1 MKYLVLFAVLF
12 IAYLVW
18 RNNRVERRDDDKRRP
33 TAARGEPGAPQE
45 MVSCAVCGLHLP
57 QPDALRG
64 PDGRFFCSQEH
75 RLRAGG

>member
-1 MKYLVLFAVLF
+1 MKFVVLFAVLF

-18 RNNRVERRDDDKRRP
+18 RNNRLEDRSGKGAP
-33 TAARGEPGAPQE
+33 PGQPPAPQE

-64 PDGRFFCSQEH
+64 ADGRFYCSNEH
-75 RLRAGG
+75 RQRAGG

>member
-18 RNNRVERRDDDKRRP
+18 RSKRVEQRP
-33 TAARGEPGAPQE
+33 PGGPQAGAPGAPQA

-57 QPDALRG
+57 QPVLLAAEEAAVG
-64 PDGRFFCSQEH
+64 
-75 RLRAGG
+75 AA

>member
-1 MKYLVLFAVLF
+1 LKYLVLFAVLF

-18 RNNRVERRDDDKRRP
+18 RSKRVEQRP
-33 TAARGEPGAPQE
+33 QGGAQAPGPGAPQA

-64 PDGRFFCSQEH
+64 ADGRFFCSQEH
-75 RLRAGG
+75 RLTAGS

>member
-18 RNNRVERRDDDKRRP
+18 RNNRLEDRSGPSRRASSP
-33 TAARGEPGAPQE
+33 PGGPQP
-45 MVSCAVCGLHLP
+45 MVSCALCDLHLP
-57 QPDALRG
+57 QADALRG
-64 PDGRFFCSQEH
+64 GDGRFFCCDEH

>member
-18 RNNRVERRDDDKRRP
+18 RAKRVEQRP
-33 TAARGEPGAPQE
+33 PRGAQPPAPGTPQP

-57 QPDALRG
+57 QPDALRAG
-64 PDGRFFCSQEH
+64 DGRFFCSQEH
-75 RLRAGG
+75 RLTAGG

>member
-18 RNNRVERRDDDKRRP
+18 RNNRVQRRDDEARRP
-33 TAARGEPGAPQE
+33 SPPRGEPGTPQE
-45 MVSCAVCGLHLP
+45 MVSCALCGLHLP

-64 PDGRFFCSQEH
+64 ADGRFFCSQEH

>member
-18 RNNRVERRDDDKRRP
+18 RNNRVEHRRDGGRH
-33 TAARGEPGAPQE
+33 AAPPAPQQ

-64 PDGRFFCSQEH
+64 ADGRFYCSQEH

>member
-1 MKYLVLFAVLF
+1 MKYLVLAAVLV

-18 RNNRVERRDDDKRRP
+18 RNNRLEERDQG
-33 TAARGEPGAPQE
+33 RGKPGKPGAPQE

-57 QPDALRG
+57 QPEAVRG
-64 PDGRFFCSQEH
+64 ADGRFYCSNEH

>member
-18 RNNRVERRDDDKRRP
+18 RNNRLEDRSKGP
-33 TAARGEPGAPQE
+33 QRGAPGAPQP

-57 QPDALRG
+57 QPDAVLG
-64 PDGRFFCSQEH
+64 ADGRFYCGNEH
-75 RLRAGG
+75 RLRAGA